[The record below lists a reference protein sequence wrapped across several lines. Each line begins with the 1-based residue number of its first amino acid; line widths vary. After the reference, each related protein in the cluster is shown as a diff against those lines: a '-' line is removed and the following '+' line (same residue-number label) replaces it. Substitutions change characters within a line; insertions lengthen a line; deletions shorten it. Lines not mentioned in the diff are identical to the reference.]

1 VAKYLARKV
10 AKDCW
15 VLAVDNGKVMFQK
28 DGSSSI
34 IHHSKGKSDARR
46 NTLSSFFQMPVTL
59 RKNTKVVN
67 HSEVEEEE
75 AEEDH
80 SNGQSLRRSLV
91 YACLGNCSVRDM
103 NSLPTP
109 GNLSRSSSCNGDQDD
124 NADLHKA
131 MALVPAKF
139 PEDLTPFITMLVK
152 ELPEFRPGW
161 PLLCRVA
168 SSDVLASAPRS
179 SSFRK
184 IPVVQ
189 WVLKLPART
198 NSVVG
203 SSDTKQ
209 IGFDSSES
217 EENDKLSSSN
227 VERQAIV
234 PDESMIVKCSL
245 DHSSGRFPEN
255 VEGLQARISTSCQFF
270 TYKELVSVTSNFCAG
285 LFLSSH
291 N

>member
-1 VAKYLARKV
+1 
-10 AKDCW
+10 
-15 VLAVDNGKVMFQK
+15 MT
-28 DGSSSI
+28 
-34 IHHSKGKSDARR
+34 GKSDARR

-67 HSEVEEEE
+67 HSEEVEEEDD
-75 AEEDH
+75 AEESH

-91 YACLGNCSVRDM
+91 YACLGNCSLRGM
-103 NSLPTP
+103 SSLPPP
-109 GNLSRSSSCNGDQDD
+109 GNLSRSSSCDGDQDD
-124 NADLHKA
+124 NADFHKA

-189 WVLKLPART
+189 WVLKLPSRT

-203 SSDTKQ
+203 NSDTKQ

-217 EENDKLSSSN
+217 GDTDKLSSLKAES
-227 VERQAIV
+227 EAIV
-234 PDESMIVKCSL
+234 PGGNDSMIVKCPL
-245 DHSSGRFPEN
+245 DYSSSRYLEG
-255 VEGLQARISTSCQFF
+255 VEGLGARIPTSCQFF
-270 TYKELVSVTSNFCAG
+270 KYKELESVTSNFCAG
-285 LFLSSH
+285 SFLPFHIQDTVSFISFLRLLSFAFF
-291 N
+291 

>member
-1 VAKYLARKV
+1 
-10 AKDCW
+10 
-15 VLAVDNGKVMFQK
+15 M
-28 DGSSSI
+28 
-34 IHHSKGKSDARR
+34 
-46 NTLSSFFQMPVTL
+46 SSFFQMPVTL

-103 NSLPTP
+103 NSLPSP
-109 GNLSRSSSCNGDQDD
+109 GNLSRSSSCDGDQDD
-124 NADLHKA
+124 NADFHKA

-189 WVLKLPART
+189 WVLKLPSRT

-203 SSDTKQ
+203 STDTKQ

-217 EENDKLSSSN
+217 EDYDKLSSSKSN
-227 VERQAIV
+227 AESRAIG
-234 PDESMIVKCSL
+234 PDESMIVKYSL

-285 LFLSSH
+285 SFLSSH